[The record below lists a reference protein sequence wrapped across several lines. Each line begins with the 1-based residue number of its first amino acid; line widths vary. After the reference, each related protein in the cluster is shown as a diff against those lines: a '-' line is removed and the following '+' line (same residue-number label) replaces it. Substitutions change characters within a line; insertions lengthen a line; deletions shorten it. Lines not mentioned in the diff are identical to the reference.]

1 MTKSL
6 SKRLALCLLMLLI
19 SGPATS
25 PAQTGSADGEAVIM
39 FDFNLD
45 RMRQNELV
53 KNGGVADMLQN
64 SDVILPGP
72 LAADPENVIRIYGGM
87 TAPANIQD
95 AQSAM
100 TPNGTANLPVN
111 FFFRVVFSD
120 KEAATAMLDS
130 LKESGTTVV
139 VDGKTYVTPPAQEP
153 QNLRA
158 HLVDDKTFEV
168 GTTDY
173 VTRPDRNVFTK
184 ALLTN
189 WKELSD
195 TDAIRISIDVAGM
208 QGLFDEGL
216 EMARDQ
222 APPEMFGVIEM
233 GTNLA
238 GLSLGFD
245 MDSENL
251 LTVIANGKDADATE
265 SLKDGLNGLM
275 AIAKM
280 QAPGMMVM
288 LQDDQQKKAAE
299 QMVEALKAKSK
310 GNSVMIKIPKPDGFE
325 EIIGGLLPGQNF

>member
-6 SKRLALCLLMLLI
+6 TKGLTLCLLMLLTSI
-19 SGPATS
+19 PAIS

-53 KNGGVADMLQN
+53 KNAGVADMLQN
-64 SDVILPGP
+64 SDAALPEIFP
-72 LAADPENVIRIYGGM
+72 TDPEKVSRIYGGM
-87 TAPANIQD
+87 TAPASMQD
-95 AQSAM
+95 AQSVM
-100 TPNGTANLPVN
+100 TPNNTDKLPVN
-111 FFFRVVFSD
+111 FFVRVVFTD

-130 LKESGTTVV
+130 MKESGNTIEEN
-139 VDGKTYVTPPAQEP
+139 GKTYVTPPANDP

-158 HLVDDKTFEV
+158 HLVDDKTFEL
-168 GTTDY
+168 GTTEY
-173 VTRPDRNVFTK
+173 VTRSDRNVFTK
-184 ALLTN
+184 ALLAN

-195 TDAIRISIDVAGM
+195 TDAIRISFDIAGM

-216 EMARDQ
+216 DLARDS

-238 GLSLGFD
+238 GISLGID
-245 MDSENL
+245 MDSENM
-251 LTVIANGKDADATE
+251 LTVIANGKDSDATE

-275 AIAKM
+275 AVAKM
-280 QAPGMMVM
+280 QAPGMMAM
-288 LQDDQQKKAAE
+288 IPDDQQKKAA
-299 QMVEALKAKSK
+299 QQVVDALKAKSK

-325 EIIGGLLPGQNF
+325 EIIGGMIPGQNF